1 VTTLAEEWPLLR
13 ARLAAASR
21 TASPAPDG
29 SIGAVTFHAAPTMP
43 RRPTKTATSDR
54 GPLNEGQGCL
64 MNSPAEPDDRPE
76 SHNVS
81 VDEQLAREGGCA
93 QVHLASGR
101 TCSLEHGHSGSC
113 NFVLREQV

>member
-1 VTTLAEEWPLLR
+1 M
-13 ARLAAASR
+13 AAAEGPPRCGVQDCLAGTRWIDRGRDIPCR
-21 TASPAPDG
+21 TDDAAAPD
-29 SIGAVTFHAAPTMP
+29 
-43 RRPTKTATSDR
+43 KTATSDR
-54 GPLNEGQGCL
+54 GSLNEGQGCL

-101 TCSLEHGHSGSC
+101 TCSLEHGHSASC